1 MYVDRLVAFEQPY
14 LARNSE
20 RQLLMYSMDKR
31 VRFSILLLT
40 LVSQKNSREVLN
52 FIFLGYPIDYLR
64 DYRLFIFKFSPRNS
78 HFLRIHKSFLPQK
91 FTAIRYITHHYL
103 ITTEK

>member
-1 MYVDRLVAFEQPY
+1 MDRLIAFEQLY

-40 LVSQKNSREVLN
+40 LVSQKDSRAREVLN
-52 FIFLGYPIDYLR
+52 FILGYLIDYLR
-64 DYRLFIFKFSPRNS
+64 DYSSLPKYHRKVNCYWGCNLGCFGGGGANTPSP
-78 HFLRIHKSFLPQK
+78 P
-91 FTAIRYITHHYL
+91 
-103 ITTEK
+103 